1 MEKTNIRKQ
10 IIPISAGKRSGRKI
24 TPTTLTIHSTDN
36 PSSTAQNERDWLTNP
51 DNHRAASWHICVD
64 EKQAVMAIPLNE
76 RALHAGNQRG
86 NDTSISLEICESGNR
101 EKTLQNAA
109 EVTAQLL
116 RERGWGVD
124 KLRQHHDWSG
134 KNCPRILR
142 DTGKWGWFVEEVKQE
157 LLNEKE
163 SEDEEMKVYKYVAE
177 MPKWARDTFTRLVQ
191 AGYVAKDA
199 KGEISVQ
206 ECSVQPMVYLDRLL
220 GGKIEKLPEMVKKM
234 M

>member
-1 MEKTNIRKQ
+1 MEIRKA
-10 IIPISAGKRSGRKI
+10 IIPISVGKRSGRKI

-142 DTGKWGWFVEEVKQE
+142 DTGKWGWFVEQVKQKLE
-157 LLNEKE
+157 QKGDPEQ
-163 SEDEEMKVYKYVAE
+163 MKTYKYVPD
-177 MPKWARDTFTRLVQ
+177 MPEWAQNSVTKAIKKGVVAMDKDGAVSIYECNLQPLVW
-191 AGYVAKDA
+191 
-199 KGEISVQ
+199 
-206 ECSVQPMVYLDRLL
+206 LDRVGLL
-220 GGKIEKLPEMVKKM
+220 DQ
-234 M
+234 

>member
-76 RALHAGNQRG
+76 RALHAGNKQG

-142 DTGKWGWFVEEVKQE
+142 DTGRWDWFVKQVKQKLE
-157 LLNEKE
+157 QKGDPEQ
-163 SEDEEMKVYKYVAE
+163 MKTYKYVPD
-177 MPKWARDTFTRLVQ
+177 MPEWAQNSVIKAMKKGVVAMDKDGAVSIYECNLQPLVW
-191 AGYVAKDA
+191 
-199 KGEISVQ
+199 
-206 ECSVQPMVYLDRLL
+206 LDRAGLL
-220 GGKIEKLPEMVKKM
+220 DQ
-234 M
+234 

>member
-76 RALHAGNQRG
+76 RAVHAGNKQG

-142 DTGKWGWFVEEVKQE
+142 DTGRWDWFVEQVKQKLE
-157 LLNEKE
+157 QKGDPEQ
-163 SEDEEMKVYKYVAE
+163 MKTYKYVPD
-177 MPKWARDTFTRLVQ
+177 MPEWAQNSVIKAMKKGVVAMDKDGAVSIYECNLQPLVW
-191 AGYVAKDA
+191 
-199 KGEISVQ
+199 
-206 ECSVQPMVYLDRLL
+206 LDRAGLL
-220 GGKIEKLPEMVKKM
+220 DQ
-234 M
+234 

>member
-1 MEKTNIRKQ
+1 MEIRKE

-36 PSSTAQNERDWLTNP
+36 PSSTAQNERDWLVNP
-51 DNHRAASWHICVD
+51 SNKRVASWHVCVD
-64 EKQAVMAIPLNE
+64 EKQAVMAIPLDE
-76 RALHAGNQRG
+76 RALHAGNQKG
-86 NDTSISLEICESGNR
+86 NDTSISLEICESGDR
-101 EKTLQNAA
+101 EKTLRNAV

-142 DTGKWGWFVEEVKQE
+142 DTGRWSWFVEQVKQK
-157 LLNEKE
+157 LSNNEE
-163 SEDEEMKVYKYVAE
+163 SEDDEMKIYQYVQE
-177 MPKWARDTFTRLVQ
+177 MPKWAQDTFTRLVQ

-234 M
+234 G

>member
-76 RALHAGNQRG
+76 RALHAGNKQG

-142 DTGKWGWFVEEVKQE
+142 DTGRWDWFVEQVKQKLE
-157 LLNEKE
+157 QKGDPEQ
-163 SEDEEMKVYKYVAE
+163 MKTYKYVPD
-177 MPKWARDTFTRLVQ
+177 MPEWAQNSVIKAMKKGVVAMDKDGAVSIYECNLQPLVW
-191 AGYVAKDA
+191 
-199 KGEISVQ
+199 
-206 ECSVQPMVYLDRLL
+206 LDRAGLL
-220 GGKIEKLPEMVKKM
+220 DQ
-234 M
+234 

>member
-76 RALHAGNQRG
+76 RALHAGNKQG

-109 EVTAQLL
+109 EVAAQLL

-142 DTGKWGWFVEEVKQE
+142 DTGRWDWFVEQVKQKLE
-157 LLNEKE
+157 QKGDPEQ
-163 SEDEEMKVYKYVAE
+163 MKTYKYVPD
-177 MPKWARDTFTRLVQ
+177 MPEWAQNSVIKAMKKGVVAMDKDGAVSIYECNLQPLVW
-191 AGYVAKDA
+191 
-199 KGEISVQ
+199 
-206 ECSVQPMVYLDRLL
+206 LDRAGLL
-220 GGKIEKLPEMVKKM
+220 DQ
-234 M
+234 

>member
-76 RALHAGNQRG
+76 RALHAGNKQG

-109 EVTAQLL
+109 EVIAQLL

-142 DTGKWGWFVEEVKQE
+142 DTGRWDWFVEQVKQKLE
-157 LLNEKE
+157 QKGDPEQ
-163 SEDEEMKVYKYVAE
+163 MKTYKYVPD
-177 MPKWARDTFTRLVQ
+177 MPEWAQNSVIKAMKKGVVAMDKDGAVSIYECNLQPLVW
-191 AGYVAKDA
+191 
-199 KGEISVQ
+199 
-206 ECSVQPMVYLDRLL
+206 LDRAGLL
-220 GGKIEKLPEMVKKM
+220 DQ
-234 M
+234 

>member
-1 MEKTNIRKQ
+1 MEIRKE

-76 RALHAGNQRG
+76 RALHAGNQKG
-86 NDTSISLEICESGNR
+86 NDTSISLEICESGDR
-101 EKTLQNAA
+101 EKTLRNAV

-124 KLRQHHDWSG
+124 KLRQHHNWSG

-142 DTGKWGWFVEEVKQE
+142 DTGRWDWFVEEVRKALTE
-157 LLNEKE
+157 EKE
-163 SEDEEMKVYKYVAE
+163 SEDENMKVYKYVAE
-177 MPKWARDTFTRLVQ
+177 MPKWAQASVTKAIKEGIVAMDKDGAVSIYECNLQPLVWMDRV
-191 AGYVAKDA
+191 GL
-199 KGEISVQ
+199 
-206 ECSVQPMVYLDRLL
+206 LD
-220 GGKIEKLPEMVKKM
+220 K
-234 M
+234 

>member
-10 IIPISAGKRSGRKI
+10 IIPISADKRSGRKI

-76 RALHAGNQRG
+76 RALHAGNKQG

-142 DTGKWGWFVEEVKQE
+142 DTGRWDWFVEQVKQKLE
-157 LLNEKE
+157 QKGDPEQ
-163 SEDEEMKVYKYVAE
+163 MKTYKYVPD
-177 MPKWARDTFTRLVQ
+177 MPEWAQNSVIKAMKKGVVAMDKDGAVSIYECNLQPLVW
-191 AGYVAKDA
+191 
-199 KGEISVQ
+199 
-206 ECSVQPMVYLDRLL
+206 LDRAGLL
-220 GGKIEKLPEMVKKM
+220 DQ
-234 M
+234 

>member
-1 MEKTNIRKQ
+1 MEIRKE

-36 PSSTAQNERDWLTNP
+36 PSSTAQNERDWLINP
-51 DNHRAASWHICVD
+51 SNQRVASWHVCVD

-76 RALHAGNQRG
+76 RALHAGDKKG

-101 EKTLQNAA
+101 EKTLRNAV

-116 RERGWGVD
+116 RERSWGVD

-142 DTGKWGWFVEEVKQE
+142 DTGRWGWFVEQVKQVLE
-157 LLNEKE
+157 QKE
-163 SEDEEMKVYKYVAE
+163 ETETMKIYKYVAE
-177 MPKWARDTFTRLVQ
+177 MPKWAQDSVTKAIKKGVVAMDKDGAVGIYECNLQPLVW
-191 AGYVAKDA
+191 
-199 KGEISVQ
+199 
-206 ECSVQPMVYLDRLL
+206 LDRVGLL
-220 GGKIEKLPEMVKKM
+220 DK
-234 M
+234 